1 VIANGREVNRH
12 ARTLIDQ
19 FQKASRRLHAG
30 AEERQAMGL
39 GDDEARGEERD
50 PTPKRVSKQS
60 VGLGMMLVALAA

>member
-1 VIANGREVNRH
+1 
-12 ARTLIDQ
+12 
-19 FQKASRRLHAG
+19 LHAG
-30 AEERQAMGL
+30 AKERQAMRL